1 MQQKLVE
8 HTAQCRAT
16 LSCEKNVLETDTHIK
31 TRRTQLRRGIDKN
44 LFHPNKRNTDELRK
58 RFGIPEGKPIIAF
71 VGRLDDSKNVMT
83 LAKATKLLVDR
94 SCDLHLILAGKG
106 YFKNEIG
113 TLLGDSVTFAGT
125 LAACDIALLNASC
138 DLFVFPSTLEIWPN
152 AVLEAKASGA
162 AILVAPGGGDVYV
175 EQDGQDGL
183 IIKDRSPRVWAH
195 EIEKWL
201 PSLAPSEVSIA
212 KGRADREAV
221 ARKGVRFVIVTYSLF
236 TESSQVASA
245 VRQRK
250 FRVVVVDESHS
261 LRTRDSQR
269 TKLLLPIMKNASRLL
284 LLSGT
289 PALARPVELYAQVHA
304 LDEKE
309 FGTYSAYT
317 KRYCNARRG
326 RFGWD
331 VTGCSNAHELH
342 SKLAKVMVRRLK
354 RDVLSQ
360 LPLVS
365 VCQSKRRVDG
375 VFASMASGPHSHTTQ
390 EHLPEVPARLRP
402 RRHRFI
408 WYPDSRYDADDDR
421 KV

>member
-1 MQQKLVE
+1 MGFNTPLRVGVLVDLERGDEAGGHVKCWEHFAKAAVGFANQLNLTVHFQGNNDEEINLGPSTRIITLRPLFSTKRLFFLRNIADYTDLAPGHPRLEKYLKGYDVIHTTDGYFAYAQSAARFSRKYDIPLVNSVHTDTPGFTKVYSEKAIRRVCGRGILARLLIEKLRLPERFSKNMQQKLVE

-31 TRRTQLRRGIDKN
+31 TRRTQLRRGIDKK

-94 SCDLHLILAGKG
+94 SFDLHLILAGKG

-183 IIKDRSPRVWAH
+183 IIKDPSPRVWAH
-195 EIEKWL
+195 EIEKL
-201 PSLAPSEVSIA
+201 LNNPDKIA
-212 KGRADREAV
+212 AFRKA
-221 ARKGVRFVIVTYSLF
+221 ARQDV
-236 TESSQVASA
+236 E
-245 VRQRK
+245 
-250 FRVVVVDESHS
+250 
-261 LRTRDSQR
+261 
-269 TKLLLPIMKNASRLL
+269 MKRL
-284 LLSGT
+284 T
-289 PALARPVELYAQVHA
+289 WA
-304 LDEKE
+304 
-309 FGTYSAYT
+309 
-317 KRYCNARRG
+317 
-326 RFGWD
+326 
-331 VTGCSNAHELH
+331 
-342 SKLAKVMVRRLK
+342 
-354 RDVLSQ
+354 DVLEQDLMPVWRSAAETS
-360 LPLVS
+360 P
-365 VCQSKRRVDG
+365 
-375 VFASMASGPHSHTTQ
+375 
-390 EHLPEVPARLRP
+390 
-402 RRHRFI
+402 
-408 WYPDSRYDADDDR
+408 
-421 KV
+421 